1 MHIRENARELVWWTC
16 RTCNHTWKASIAT
29 RVQGSGCPN
38 CRREVQAKRAIVKYR
53 FSKDMARLENNMEV
67 EALRYYLQ
75 TEQIEAEYGN
85 KDVIGV
91 PIDIY
96 IPSVHGAIFFSKNYH
111 SNYHGYRMERAKNEL
126 CRKNNIRVVR
136 IIEKGFR
143 EYDNC
148 AVITRMDDTL
158 EAYDRAVEMA
168 LSMLGIKIDIDT
180 ERDLRKIFISFQK
193 D

>member
-1 MHIRENARELVWWTC
+1 M
-16 RTCNHTWKASIAT
+16 
-29 RVQGSGCPN
+29 
-38 CRREVQAKRAIVKYR
+38 
-53 FSKDMARLENNMEV
+53 
-67 EALRYYLQ
+67 
-75 TEQIEAEYGN
+75 
-85 KDVIGV
+85 
-91 PIDIY
+91 
-96 IPSVHGAIFFSKNYH
+96 
-111 SNYHGYRMERAKNEL
+111 
-126 CRKNNIRVVR
+126 VR